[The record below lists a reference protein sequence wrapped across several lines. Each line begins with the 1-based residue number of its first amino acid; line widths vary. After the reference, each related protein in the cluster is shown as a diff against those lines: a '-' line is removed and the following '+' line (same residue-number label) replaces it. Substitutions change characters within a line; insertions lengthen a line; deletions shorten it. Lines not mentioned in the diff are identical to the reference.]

1 MVEYFDP
8 DTGELIKTL
17 IDKVKKK
24 KITPLKKSILKKR
37 KQIQMERA

>member
-24 KITPLKKSILKKR
+24 KITPLKKAILKKR